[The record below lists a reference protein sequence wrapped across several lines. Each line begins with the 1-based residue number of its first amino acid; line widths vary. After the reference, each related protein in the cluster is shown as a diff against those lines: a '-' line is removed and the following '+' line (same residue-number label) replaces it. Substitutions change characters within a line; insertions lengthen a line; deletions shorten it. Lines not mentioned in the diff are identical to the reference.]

1 LPTIDLLSDFWVTS
15 MINLQFENIVNLTNV
30 GYFEADARFYPTPRA
45 TAEKTE
51 LIELITG
58 GCVLYPHLGEDI
70 ECGIGTIFWHLP
82 GEYTIHRYKQ
92 GLPYSCIVLNFNTN
106 KKPERIVPRYSV
118 WDQPVEVEAF
128 SKEMRKCFYNDQYDR
143 KIIAKYIY
151 STLFWKAYHFS
162 KTQIDFH
169 LPLDLKKILT
179 FINEHTKENISIE
192 EISEAVQISTP
203 HLHFLFK
210 KYLNDTPHHY
220 LVVRRMQEARNFLA
234 TTNIPIKQICTMC
247 GFVSLENF
255 CRKFKQYTKMTP
267 SQYREKHTIP
277 Y

>member
-1 LPTIDLLSDFWVTS
+1 
-15 MINLQFENIVNLTNV
+15 MMNMQFENIESLSKL
-30 GYFEADARFYPTPRA
+30 GFFQAEPHYFPTPRA
-45 TAEKTE
+45 APEKTE

-82 GEYTIHRYKQ
+82 GEYTINRFKAGQ
-92 GLPYSCIVLNFNTN
+92 PYSCLVLNFTTHQPPN
-106 KKPERIVPRYSV
+106 RIVPRYSV
-118 WDQPVEVEAF
+118 WDKPVEVDSF
-128 SKEMRKCFYNDQYDR
+128 SKEMMKCFFDDNYDR
-143 KIIAKYIY
+143 KVIGEYIY

-162 KTQIDFH
+162 RTQIDYQ
-169 LPLDLKKILT
+169 LPLELKKVIS
-179 FINEHTKENISIE
+179 FINEHTKENISID
-192 EISEAVQISTP
+192 EISEAVDISIP

-210 KYLNDTPHHY
+210 KHLNDTPHHY
-220 LVVRRMQEARNFLA
+220 LVMRRFQEARNILA

-255 CRKFKQYTKMTP
+255 CRKFKKYTKMTP